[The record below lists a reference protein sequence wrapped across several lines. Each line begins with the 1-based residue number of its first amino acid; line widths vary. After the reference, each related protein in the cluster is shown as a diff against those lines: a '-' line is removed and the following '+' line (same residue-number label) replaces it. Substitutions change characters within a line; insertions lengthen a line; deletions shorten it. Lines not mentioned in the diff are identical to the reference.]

1 MLQILNLTTCAKA
14 FSPNQVIRSHVQVT
28 RSLVGGRCPPWEHIL
43 HGGLGVGLVSGFLS
57 QGVECF
63 LPTHATPH
71 PPPTAARDVTVAAAP
86 GPLFIP
92 RAEARGRG
100 QKASGAHLTPPLTCL
115 LAGLGPWGCWRNV
128 PLGRAATNSAEAG
141 ASAPFHQEAGVT
153 VSKGGRRAQAQNLP
167 CPGYTKAPQDR
178 SQHCPPS
185 QPELQPSSSSRGNPV
200 SRRDLTLKTV
210 QARNKSNGKPAWK

>member
-1 MLQILNLTTCAKA
+1 M
-14 FSPNQVIRSHVQVT
+14 
-28 RSLVGGRCPPWEHIL
+28 WE
-43 HGGLGVGLVSGFLS
+43 GDARLGSTSCTAAWGLVSSLAFHLLWWE
-57 QGVECF
+57 VH
-63 LPTHATPH
+63 LT
-71 PPPTAARDVTVAAAP
+71 PPPTAARDVTMAAAP

-92 RAEARGRG
+92 RAEARGGG

-141 ASAPFHQEAGVT
+141 ASTTFHQEAGLT
-153 VSKGGRRAQAQNLP
+153 VSEGGRRAQAQNLP

-178 SQHCPPS
+178 SQHCPPG

-200 SRRDLTLKTV
+200 SRRD
-210 QARNKSNGKPAWK
+210 